1 MPETTIIWIINGL
14 TAVASALVGWFAKV
28 LWNAVQ
34 ELKQDLAALR
44 VEIAKDYIPYNRLK
58 DAMEPIMDALSE
70 IKETLKT
77 KADK

>member
-1 MPETTIIWIINGL
+1 METPTLMWVINGL
-14 TAVASALVGWFAKV
+14 TAVISLGVGWFAKV

-34 ELKQDLAALR
+34 ELKTDLALLK
-44 VEIAKDYIPYNRLK
+44 VEIARDYVPYDRLQ
-58 DAMEPIMDALSE
+58 DAFKPIMEALSE